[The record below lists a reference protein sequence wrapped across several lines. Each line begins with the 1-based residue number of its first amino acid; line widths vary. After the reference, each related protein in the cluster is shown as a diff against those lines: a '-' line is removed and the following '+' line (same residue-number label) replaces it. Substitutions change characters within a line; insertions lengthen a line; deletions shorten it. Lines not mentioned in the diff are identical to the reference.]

1 MGSLY
6 VVSGRTFTRSFTISS
21 SEDPNLPSTH
31 HQIEK
36 VRLFLDNAWPMG
48 DTGVSDTQNIGQY
61 DGRIGDIACI
71 VVVYTDSDPKKKVYK
86 RNFGVDAEY
95 TWTEEVGSEQ

>member
-1 MGSLY
+1 
-6 VVSGRTFTRSFTISS
+6 
-21 SEDPNLPSTH
+21 
-31 HQIEK
+31 
-36 VRLFLDNAWPMG
+36 MG

-71 VVVYTDSDPKKKVYK
+71 VVVYTDGDPKKKVYK
-86 RNFGVDAEY
+86 RNFGVDTEY

>member
-36 VRLFLDNAWPMG
+36 VRLFLDSAWPMG

-71 VVVYTDSDPKKKVYK
+71 VVVYTDGDPKKKVYK
-86 RNFGVDAEY
+86 RNFGVDTEY